1 MQQVINHNEVDPCI
15 GPSMSIDCL
24 SEKMAGS
31 PEVRYIFR
39 GIPEQSL
46 GVFFGPS
53 KSGKT
58 TLVENL
64 ALNLVAGNQKFLDD
78 AIYSRSQ
85 RVLLISCEEFY
96 RNRTVRNQRQ
106 IEYLNAKLGLDKT
119 WTKNL
124 FVVSDEFPRYFF
136 TEEHWILLEK
146 EIERVQPSLVM
157 IDSLTRLSIDPIED
171 SSNATKLMKRLREI
185 THKYS
190 IALVLIHHTSKMDNK
205 PITISSL
212 AGSRVV
218 GQEVDYLFGVNR
230 TTNGARYL
238 KNVAFRYAADDD
250 EKVLKF
256 RINESNIIEPI
267 GYATE
272 NEIIL
277 KSGGLSDL
285 NDSDT
290 LVLNHIMQVTHGD
303 FSVALKTGDFY
314 TALIETGL
322 TTKPTLHA
330 ALNRLEQSGIINK
343 PEKGFYKLCEP
354 S

>member
-1 MQQVINHNEVDPCI
+1 MQQLLTHNQIDPCL

-24 SEKMAGS
+24 SAKLAGT
-31 PEVRYIFR
+31 PELKYIYR
-39 GIPEQSL
+39 GIPEQSF

-64 ALNLVAGNQKFLDD
+64 ALHLVAGQTEFLGDS
-78 AIYSRSQ
+78 IYSSSR

-96 RNRTVRNQRQ
+96 RNRTSRNQRQ
-106 IEYLNAKLGLDKT
+106 IEYLNSQLNLDRS
-119 WTKNL
+119 WTNNL
-124 FVVSDEFPRYFF
+124 FVVNDEFPRYFF
-136 TEEHWILLEK
+136 TEDHWILLEK

-171 SSNATKLMKRLREI
+171 STNATKLMKRLREL
-185 THKYS
+185 THKHG

-205 PITISSL
+205 PITIASL

-218 GQEVDYLFGVNR
+218 GQEVDYLLGVNR
-230 TTNGARYL
+230 TTNGTRYL

-256 RINESNIIEPI
+256 RINNSQIVEEI
-267 GYATE
+267 GYFTE

-277 KSGGLSDL
+277 KGGGLTDL

-290 LVLNHIMQVTHGD
+290 LVLNHIMQETQGD
-303 FSVALKTGDFY
+303 FSTVLKTGDLY
-314 TALIETGL
+314 TALIETGI

-343 PEKGFYKLCEP
+343 PEKGFYKLSEP